1 MELARIS
8 HETLWLGV
16 GEWDAISHFGG
27 ISCNGFFFSGS
38 SVGSLGFTQ
47 IDQVRRDEKGQ
58 PSKEKQKPSFFAVMN
73 WVRW

>member
-27 ISCNGFFFSGS
+27 ISCNGFFFPA
-38 SVGSLGFTQ
+38 VVWDRWVSLKLIRYGEMRKGNLARKNKN
-47 IDQVRRDEKGQ
+47 QVFLR
-58 PSKEKQKPSFFAVMN
+58 S
-73 WVRW
+73 